1 MSLFIPCHRKYSQT
15 ESQKYV
21 AHSAICNGSV
31 IFTSISW
38 IMFTVGSVGR
48 HYRSTPSVDTR
59 SICRPSSGRH
69 SVNTSAECRP
79 NIGRVPVEYRSSIGR
94 YVGRY
99 STSTRS
105 THRSILDRHSADI
118 FPMSVHLSADSIG
131 DVSVNYRRAI
141 GRLSVNYRRAIGRL
155 SVNYR
160 RAIFD
165 VAL

>member
-1 MSLFIPCHRKYSQT
+1 MRNLWSLYNFALTSMSFRDLP
-15 ESQKYV
+15 V
-21 AHSAICNGSV
+21 
-31 IFTSISW
+31 W
-38 IMFTVGSVGR
+38 IMFTVGSAGR

-99 STSTRS
+99 STGTQS
-105 THRSILDRHSADI
+105 THRSILDRHSADV
-118 FPMSVHLSADSIG
+118 FPLSVHLSADSIG

-141 GRLSVNYRRAIGRL
+141 GRLSLNYRRAIGRL

-165 VAL
+165 IAL